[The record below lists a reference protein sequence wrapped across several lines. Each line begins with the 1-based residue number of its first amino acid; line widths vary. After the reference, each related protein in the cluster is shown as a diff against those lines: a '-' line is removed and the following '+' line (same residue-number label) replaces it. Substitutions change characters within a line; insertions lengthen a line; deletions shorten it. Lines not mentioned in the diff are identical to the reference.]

1 MKTILFDLSVCQP
14 IGSSKFHGGG
24 VYGYIVFEAIAN
36 KYPNNII
43 AYYDGD
49 KYLPS
54 YIKDIVKGNSIKFK
68 TTQECSLLQLYLNN
82 KFDTLYSPLWS
93 NKYLCLFKHNVPIIL
108 TQHGLR
114 VLEMNQDY
122 YEFIYAN
129 SIKDLIKSYIKRTP
143 LFRLLKLKYLRDLKK
158 IFLYDKINIVTVSEH
173 SKYSILFYYPFVT
186 KDRIKVFYSPN
197 TSKKLPSTDKF
208 PSIVETLGDKKYY
221 LLVSADR
228 WLKNAYRAILA
239 FDKLF
244 ESNSIK
250 GKVVVTGISEESK
263 IFSRINNKDRF
274 IAKGYLERED
284 LELLYKHAY
293 ALVYPSL
300 NEGFGY
306 PPIEVMKYGV
316 PIIASSFASISEIC
330 GDAPLYVNPYS
341 IDEIAMRVMQ
351 LDNPKLYELKRE
363 LSTKRYDTIFRRQV
377 LDLEKLVD
385 FIVK

>member
-68 TTQECSLLQLYLNN
+68 TTQECSILQLYLNN

-263 IFSRINNKDRF
+263 IFSRINNKDCF

-306 PPIEVMKYGV
+306 PPIEAMKYGV

-341 IDEIAMRVMQ
+341 IDEIAIRVMQ
-351 LDNPKLYELKRE
+351 LDNPKFYELKRE
-363 LSTKRYDTIFRRQV
+363 LSIKRYDTIFRRQV